1 MVLLKINERGCK
13 AMPHSSLQRLEPF
26 KQLLSLCVC
35 MDHSGRGGGW
45 GGEVFRCVIAVSTV
59 SEEKKERTE
68 GFK

>member
-26 KQLLSLCVC
+26 KLLLSLCVC
-35 MDHSGRGGGW
+35 MDQSGGG

-59 SEEKKERTE
+59 SE
-68 GFK
+68 

>member
-35 MDHSGRGGGW
+35 MDHSGGGG
-45 GGEVFRCVIAVSTV
+45 GRCSGAVLQLAPFQSRRR
-59 SEEKKERTE
+59 SEQKDENE
-68 GFK
+68 